1 MEKYAVIKIG
11 SKQYTVREGDVLSVP
26 HINGKPIVDVLLYSE
41 GGTYEV
47 GTPVVKKASVSVE
60 VTGESRGEKIRVA
73 RFKSKSRYRKV
84 RGYRDELSIL
94 KIKSISLKG
103 GSAENAEVS
112 EETGKTEKNE
122 IKPVKKTVVKKTV
135 KKEQPKNDKV
145 SKKALKAKKGT
156 K

>member
-41 GGTYEV
+41 EGVLEL
-47 GTPVVKKASVSVE
+47 GTPVVKKASVQVE

-84 RGYRDELSIL
+84 RGYRDELSVL

-103 GSAENAEVS
+103 GSAEKIDIP
-112 EETGKTEKNE
+112 EETEVKVE
-122 IKPVKKTVVKKTV
+122 VKKEKKVPVKKTV
-135 KKEQPKNDKV
+135 KKEEPKKGKV
-145 SKKALKAKKGT
+145 SKKAVKAKKGT